1 LVIMQPRSPGSETLA
16 SHPAEMGRLRARLSA
31 VEAELA
37 SFRRRRWR
45 RLLYLGLGISAL
57 IHAAIML
64 QLAFSYR
71 VFSAGGGSDPLTIEF
86 AVVSSGDL
94 VEQEV
99 ESYELPEAD
108 FGAPISD
115 LPDVGAPAIS
125 EIIAP
130 PSGEPGG
137 SPGSLKLTGS
147 SGPGSGGS
155 GGGVGSGGGGPTLG
169 GGAGGTSF
177 FGIGARGTRF
187 AYIVDRSMSM
197 SEGGRLE
204 IAKRELSRSI
214 STLPDYAYFQVV
226 FYSSGLLVPDMQD
239 GWLRARPSTVER
251 FRQWLQMYVTP
262 SGGTVPEPAFA
273 MLLSLPVRPDVIFF
287 MTDGEILNFT
297 AEQVAAMNR
306 RGKHVVINTIAFGD
320 PTSQEL
326 LRQIA
331 QDSGGVYRFVRSE
344 GN

>member
-1 LVIMQPRSPGSETLA
+1 MVNMQPSSAGSGPHVA
-16 SHPAEMGRLRARLSA
+16 SPAEAGRLRARLSE
-31 VEAELA
+31 VEAQLA
-37 SFRRRRWR
+37 SFRQRRWR
-45 RLLYLGLGISAL
+45 RLLYLGLGVSAL
-57 IHAAIML
+57 IHAAIMI

-71 VFSAGGGSDPLTIEF
+71 VFTGGGGSDPLTIEF

-94 VEQEV
+94 APQEV
-99 ESYELPEAD
+99 ASYELPESD
-108 FGAPISD
+108 FGAPLSD
-115 LPDVGAPAIS
+115 LPDVGAAAIS
-125 EIIAP
+125 DIIAP

-155 GGGVGSGGGGPTLG
+155 GGGVGGGGGGPTLG

-197 SEGGRLE
+197 SEDGRLE
-204 IAKRELSRSI
+204 VAKRELGRSI
-214 STLPDYAYFQVV
+214 STLPDYAYFQVI
-226 FYSSGLLVPDMQD
+226 FYSSVLLVPDMQD

-262 SGGTVPEPAFA
+262 SGGTVPEPAFV

-320 PTSQEL
+320 PASQDM

-344 GN
+344 GQ